1 MRMFLRGAAIVVSL
15 VLAGCAGQPEI
26 PFDKTSAGSVQ
37 TIGVLTPD
45 MPEKPTVWLAGDV
58 GQSFGLVG
66 ALVDVSMQS
75 NRDSK
80 MWAAMVQSGY
90 VPRDAFLAAVESSL
104 QARGFAAK
112 TVVADR
118 SHSGYLKTYP
128 APGDSKVDAYL
139 DISFIGNGYG
149 YAAAGIGSSSLY
161 RPFAYLNCK
170 LVRASDGSVLM
181 QDTVLY
187 NFVVVSA
194 FQKDPKAVTIS
205 PDPAYG
211 FVDFDTMMSD
221 AKKAIAGEDTAF
233 HQTTDSIA
241 GLLH

>member
-1 MRMFLRGAAIVVSL
+1 MRVLAWCAAIAASL

-26 PFDKTSAGSVQ
+26 PFDKASAGNIQ
-37 TIGVLTPD
+37 TIGVLTPN
-45 MPEKPTVWLAGDV
+45 MPERPTIWLAGDV

-66 ALVDVSMQS
+66 ALVDISMQS
-75 NRDSK
+75 NRDDK
-80 MWAAMVQSGY
+80 MWAAMVKSGY

-112 TVVADR
+112 TIAADR
-118 SHSGYLKTYP
+118 SSAGYLKTYP
-128 APGDSKVDAYL
+128 AAGDNKVDAYL
-139 DISFIGNGYG
+139 DIAFIGYGHG

-181 QDTVLY
+181 QETVLY
-187 NFVVVSA
+187 NYVDVSG

-205 PDPAYG
+205 PDPTYG

-221 AKKAIAGEDTAF
+221 AKKAIAGEDAAY
-233 HQTTDSIA
+233 HQTADTIV